1 VHEVSIVQ
9 ALIEQ
14 VDQEVAQAGHP
25 GRVVSLDLVIGRLS
39 GVHPDSIR
47 FAFQLL
53 TPHTLLEGATLRIE
67 EPQASCCCRACGA
80 QTPIDDLILQCPRCG
95 SVEVSIEGG
104 RDLVLQS
111 IELEDEPSADPGA

>member
-1 VHEVSIVQ
+1 MHEVSIVQ

-14 VDQEVAQAGHP
+14 VDQEVTQAGHP
-25 GRVVSLDLVIGRLS
+25 GRVVSLDLTIGRLS

-47 FAFQLL
+47 FAFELL
-53 TPHTLLEGATLRIE
+53 TPSTFLEGAVLRIE
-67 EPQASCCCRACGA
+67 EPQAVCCCKTCGV
-80 QTPIDDLILQCPRCG
+80 QTPIDELILECPRCG

-111 IELEDEPSADPGA
+111 IELEDEPSAEPGA